1 MHALPRG
8 SRTTSRASRSGR
20 GGRLPDVA
28 HVPAATIDEDVVH
41 ELDRLRAV
49 GISRAILVDLT
60 RPECDVPVVR
70 VVVPGLEGWADRA
83 EGVLPGARAAGPAR
97 RAMTEVAVFL
107 GPTLGWDEARKMLDA
122 EYLPPA
128 AHGDVL
134 HAVRRGVRVIGI
146 VDGFFERVPAVWH
159 KEILFALAEGV
170 HVFGAASMGA
180 LRAAELDDVRHA
192 RASAR
197 STAPYADG
205 ALEDDDEVAVAH
217 GGADDGYRPLSDAMV
232 DIRATLEAAAIAGIV
247 TAEAAAAMTARA
259 KATFYPRRLLLGVL
273 EPGGERLR
281 EWVAAGAVHLK
292 RGDAVALL
300 ATIRDDLAAGLEP
313 ARPAWRL
320 QHTRF
325 WNSVVST
332 S

>member
-1 MHALPRG
+1 
-8 SRTTSRASRSGR
+8 
-20 GGRLPDVA
+20 
-28 HVPAATIDEDVVH
+28 
-41 ELDRLRAV
+41 
-49 GISRAILVDLT
+49 
-60 RPECDVPVVR
+60 
-70 VVVPGLEGWADRA
+70 
-83 EGVLPGARAAGPAR
+83 
-97 RAMTEVAVFL
+97 MTEVAVFL

-134 HAVRRGVRVIGI
+134 HAVRRGVRVIGL
-146 VDGFFERVPAVWH
+146 VDGVFERVPAVWH
-159 KEILFALAEGV
+159 KEILFALSEGV
-170 HVFGAASMGA
+170 HVYGAASMGA
-180 LRAAELDDVRHA
+180 LRAAELDTFGMRGVGA
-192 RASAR
+192 IYRA
-197 STAPYADG
+197 YADG
-205 ALEDDDEVAVAH
+205 ELEDDDEVAVAH
-217 GGADDGYRPLSDAMV
+217 CGADDGFRPLSDAMV